1 MSRYPLPKYQEKRMP
16 NLNKMLKQAQKM
28 QAKVQEEMDSLVV
41 EETAGGGMV
50 SVKMSGQKEVI
61 SITLDPSIIDP
72 EDKEML
78 EDLVVAAVNQASRK
92 VDEELQSR
100 LGGLTGGMGLPGF

>member
-1 MSRYPLPKYQEKRMP
+1 MP

-50 SVKMSGQKEVI
+50 AVKMSGQKEVI

-72 EDKEML
+72 EEREML

-92 VDEELQSR
+92 VDEELQGKQ
-100 LGGLTGGMGLPGF
+100 GGLTGGMGLPGF

>member
-1 MSRYPLPKYQEKRMP
+1 MP

-28 QAKVQEEMDSLVV
+28 QSKVQEEMDSLVV
-41 EETAGGGMV
+41 EDTAGGGMV
-50 SVKMSGQKEVI
+50 TVKMSGQKEVI

-92 VDEELQSR
+92 VDEELQSK